1 MKKFTTILCALL
13 LCCLV
18 SATFV
23 ACGGNNVNWIQVNSL
38 AQLQEALSNK
48 SAHIRLT
55 DNIALSS
62 AIEVTHSCTIDLNEH
77 KLTQDATDNS
87 TLARQVL
94 IRVSGKDAKDTV
106 NVTIKNGELAKENSG
121 SAVTPAFSSTYNSN
135 VMLDNVTINSN
146 SQGVVASWGS
156 HLSLKDSKI
165 TSKWQ
170 AVGTN
175 NDQSGIGNTIDIN
188 NCKLISTSDVSVFV
202 SNYTMLNI
210 NRSTIKG
217 LTGMHILLGDINVRN
232 SEIIATSTYN
242 PYTTSDIKASG
253 TKENEGSAIC
263 VRTNLYYDKSYK
275 SNELKL
281 NFVDNTITAAS
292 DVDVSIY
299 NCNNAKGYIPA
310 QDTEGVKVVD
320 ENKIAV
326 DYFKNKD
333 LTVKTYQYVDGAL
346 TPVQ

>member
-23 ACGGNNVNWIQVNSL
+23 ACGGNNVNWIKVNSFE
-38 AQLQEALSNK
+38 QLQDALSNK
-48 SAHIRLT
+48 SAYIRLT

-62 AIEVTHSCTIDLNEH
+62 TIEVNHACTIDLNKH
-77 KLTQDATDNS
+77 SLTQDATGN
-87 TLARQVL
+87 TELAKKALVR
-94 IRVSGKDAKDTV
+94 IGTV
-106 NVTIKNGELAKENSG
+106 DSDKAFNVTIKNGELAKENSG
-121 SAVTPAFSSTYNSN
+121 SAVTPALSSGHKSN

-156 HLSLKDSKI
+156 HLSLKNSKI

-175 NDQSGIGNTIDIN
+175 NSQPGKGNTININ
-188 NCKLISTSDVSVFV
+188 DCDLVSTNDVSVFV
-202 SNYTMLNI
+202 SNYTALNI
-210 NRSTIKG
+210 NDSTIKG
-217 LTGMHILLGDINVRN
+217 LTGMHILLGDINVKN
-232 SEIIATSTYN
+232 SEIIATSGYN

-253 TKENEGSAIC
+253 TKENEGSAIV
-263 VRTNLYYDKSYK
+263 VRANLYYDSSYK

-281 NFVDNTITAAS
+281 NFENNTITTVS

-299 NCNNAKGYIPA
+299 NCNNAKGYIPSTE
-310 QDTEGVKVVD
+310 TEGVKVVD

-333 LTVKTYQYVDGAL
+333 LTVKTYQYADGVL
-346 TPVQ
+346 SLVG